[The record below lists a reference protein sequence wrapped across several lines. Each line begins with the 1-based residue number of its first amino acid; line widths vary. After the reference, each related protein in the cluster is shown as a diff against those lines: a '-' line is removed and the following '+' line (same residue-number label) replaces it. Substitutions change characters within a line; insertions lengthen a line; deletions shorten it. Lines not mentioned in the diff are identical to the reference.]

1 MDIPRDHPI
10 PADAYTRRQA
20 LAQRSRHAELIA
32 HYLRQRQVA
41 EALRAGDA
49 SSMCAQHVHALLH
62 TYPFLV
68 RRRRPVEALHAD
80 DRLII
85 FPHTVRAGRW
95 LLERYRDTA
104 KTAEAAFQRVLLAQ
118 LPLVLNAPAE
128 VMLQRLL
135 DLAVPDAAAV
145 AHVLEHGHAA
155 TVMTAEERGV
165 LEGDTRR
172 NHPLEGEWVP
182 GRGMATCGDAR
193 TRLLCIGARLLERKE
208 EHGLAF
214 ALLTTRLRR

>member
-32 HYLRQRQVA
+32 HYLQQRQVA

-68 RRRRPVEALHAD
+68 GRRRPVEAMQAD
-80 DRLII
+80 ERLII

-95 LLERYRDTA
+95 LLERYQCTA
-104 KTAEAAFQRVLLAQ
+104 NTTDEAFQRDLLDQ
-118 LPLVLNAPAE
+118 LPLVPNAPAE

-135 DLAVPDAAAV
+135 DLPVPEAAAV
-145 AHVLEHGHAA
+145 AQVLDHGHAA

-172 NHPLEGEWVP
+172 NHPLEGAWVP
-182 GRGMATCGDAR
+182 GCGMADRGDAR
-193 TRLLCIGARLLERKE
+193 TRLLCIGARLLERRE
-208 EHGLAF
+208 EHALVF
-214 ALLTTRLRR
+214 SLLTTRLRR